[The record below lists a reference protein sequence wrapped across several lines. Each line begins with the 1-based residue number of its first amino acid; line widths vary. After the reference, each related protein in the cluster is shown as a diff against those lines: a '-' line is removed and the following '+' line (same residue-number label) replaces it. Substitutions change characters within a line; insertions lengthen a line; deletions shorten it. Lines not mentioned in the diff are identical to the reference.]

1 MKRYIFTLT
10 AYILCLSAS
19 AYDFSVDDIFY
30 NILASGNA
38 VEVTHD
44 YNSENSTTGSYK
56 SKVTVPETVTYEGT
70 TYNVT
75 TIGENAFAES
85 ARLTEVVLPESI
97 TTIERKAFYD
107 CSRLKELTIPQS
119 VTTIGELAFYHCV
132 KLKSLNIPA
141 SVDCIGSK
149 AFILCKGLTSLTV
162 DNANTAYSSDNNIIY
177 NKEQTRLVAAMSS
190 YSGHLD
196 LPATVTEIGEN
207 AFVECDGL
215 TSINLGNVVTIHDYA
230 FFDCKGL
237 QSITLPESIETLGIG
252 AFFNCTNLTT
262 LKMNNKLREM
272 GERAFMRC
280 ISLSDIEFAGNNLV
294 IGNHAFESCKNLS
307 IGDIS
312 NCVSEIGDY
321 AFASCIKHRTLTLPA
336 SIRRIGKK
344 AFFAC
349 SQISRLTLG
358 RELQEIG
365 ENAFLNCNRIRQITV
380 NAMTPPA
387 ISKNTFASAVHNNA
401 TLAVPDESIDN
412 YKAADHWKE
421 FMKIEPSAA
430 HNINNNNNI
439 EVVASNGTINVIG
452 TAPDTQVWVYT
463 TDGTLVQQTTASN
476 LAQYTFERGV
486 YIVKVEKSAY
496 KVAL

>member
-1 MKRYIFTLT
+1 MKKFIFTITSCL
-10 AYILCLSAS
+10 LCLSAS
-19 AYDFSVDDIFY
+19 AYDFCIDEIFY

-44 YNSENSTTGSYK
+44 YDSENSTTGSYK
-56 SKVTVPETVTYEGT
+56 GKVTIPETVTHEGT
-70 TYNVT
+70 TYQVT
-75 TIGENAFAES
+75 AIGTDAFAEC
-85 ARLTEVVLPESI
+85 ARLTNVILPESI

-107 CSRLKELTIPQS
+107 CSRLKEITIPQS
-119 VTTIGELAFYHCV
+119 VTNIGELAFYHCV
-132 KLKSLNIPA
+132 KLESLNIPA
-141 SVDCIGSK
+141 SVNNIGSK
-149 AFILCKGLTSLTV
+149 AFILCNGLTSLTV

-177 NKEQTRLVAAMSS
+177 NKEQTLLVAAMST

-196 LPATVTEIGEN
+196 LPGTVTEIGEN

-215 TSINLGNVVTIHDYA
+215 TSINLGNVTTIHDYA

-237 QSITLPESIETLGIG
+237 KSITLPESVEKLGTG

-262 LKMNNKLREM
+262 LKMNDKLREM

-280 ISLSDIEFAGNNLV
+280 ISLNDIEFAGDNLK
-294 IGNHAFESCKNLS
+294 IGNHAFESCKNMS

-312 NCVSEIGDY
+312 DCVSEIGDY
-321 AFASCIKHRTLTLPA
+321 AFASCIKHRTLVLPA
-336 SIRRIGKK
+336 SIQRIGEK

-380 NAMTPPA
+380 NAMTPPT
-387 ISKNTFASAVHNNA
+387 ISKSTFESAVYSNA
-401 TLAVPDESIDN
+401 TLAVPDESIDD
-412 YKAADHWKE
+412 YKVADHWKDFIE
-421 FMKIEPSAA
+421 IEPSAV
-430 HNINNNNNI
+430 NIIDSDNNI
-439 EVVASNGTINVIG
+439 QVVAFNNQITILG
-452 TAPDTQVWVYT
+452 TAADAPVSVYT
-463 TDGTLVQQTTASN
+463 TDGTLVQQTVASN
-476 LAQYTFERGV
+476 LAQYSFESGI

>member
-10 AYILCLSAS
+10 ACILCLSAS

-70 TYNVT
+70 TYSVT
-75 TIGENAFAES
+75 AIGENAFAES

-107 CSRLKELTIPQS
+107 CSRLKEITIPQS

-380 NAMTPPA
+380 NAMTPPT
-387 ISKNTFASAVHNNA
+387 ISRSTFASAVYNNA
-401 TLAVPDESIDN
+401 TLAVPDESIDD

-430 HNINNNNNI
+430 HNINSDNNI
-439 EVVASNGTINVIG
+439 QVVAFNSQITILG
-452 TAPDTQVWVYT
+452 TAADAPVSVYT
-463 TDGTLVQQTTASN
+463 TDGTLVQQTTAST